1 MFTPTL
7 LRNTGD
13 LFLFL
18 RILAFSASVPVLMRL
33 KLVRL
38 DALLLALSRAKS
50 GTPTAAE
57 KIKSYLELAIRFG
70 RPAVRPGCLTRGVT
84 LYYFLRKE
92 AGIDVALCF
101 GMRQWNSNFEG
112 HCWLVRDGK
121 PFWETRHSGPA
132 FAEIYR
138 FPSSTSRL
146 RARAVKVTN
155 RASSGQ

>member
-1 MFTPTL
+1 MFPTPL
-7 LRNTGD
+7 IRNAGD

-18 RILAFSASVPVLMRL
+18 RILVFSASVPVLMRL

-38 DALLLALSRAKS
+38 DTLLLALSLPKS

-92 AGIDVALCF
+92 AGIEVALCF

-121 PFWETRHSGPA
+121 PFWETRDPGPA
-132 FAEIYR
+132 FSEIYR

-146 RARAVKVTN
+146 CARAVRVTN
-155 RASSGQ
+155 RESSGQ

>member
-1 MFTPTL
+1 MFPTTL
-7 LRNTGD
+7 IRNAGD

-38 DALLLALSRAKS
+38 DTLLLALSRPKS

-84 LYYFLRKE
+84 LYYFLRRE
-92 AGIDVALCF
+92 AGIEVALCF
-101 GMRQWNSNFEG
+101 GMRQRNSNFEG

-121 PFWETRHSGPA
+121 PFWETRDRGPV

-146 RARAVKVTN
+146 CARAVSVTN
-155 RASSGQ
+155 RESCGQ

>member
-1 MFTPTL
+1 MFPTTL
-7 LRNTGD
+7 IRNAGD

-38 DALLLALSRAKS
+38 DTLLLALSRPKS

-57 KIKSYLELAIRFG
+57 KIKSYVERAIRFG

-92 AGIDVALCF
+92 AGIEVALCF
-101 GMRQWNSNFEG
+101 GMRLWNSNFEG
-112 HCWLVRDGK
+112 HCWLVRDEK
-121 PFWETRHSGPA
+121 PFWETRDPGPA
-132 FAEIYR
+132 FAEFYR
-138 FPSSTSRL
+138 FPSPTPRL
-146 RARAVKVTN
+146 CARTVRVTN
-155 RASSGQ
+155 RESSRQ

>member
-7 LRNTGD
+7 IRNAGD
-13 LFLFL
+13 LFLFV

-38 DALLLALSRAKS
+38 DALLLALSRPKS

-57 KIKSYLELAIRFG
+57 KIKSYLDLAIRFG
-70 RPAVRPGCLTRGVT
+70 RPAVRRGCLTRGVT

-92 AGIDVALCF
+92 AGIEVALCF
-101 GMRQWNSNFEG
+101 GMRQRNSNFEG

-121 PFWETRHSGPA
+121 PFWETGDSGPV

-146 RARAVKVTN
+146 CARAVRVTN
-155 RASSGQ
+155 RESSGQ